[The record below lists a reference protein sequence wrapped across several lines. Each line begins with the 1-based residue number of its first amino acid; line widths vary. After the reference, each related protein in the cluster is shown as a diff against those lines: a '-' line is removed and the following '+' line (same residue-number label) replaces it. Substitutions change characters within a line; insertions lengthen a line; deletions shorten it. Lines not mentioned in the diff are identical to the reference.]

1 MPNEQ
6 SNIILY
12 QTSDGVTMV
21 VAKNAT
27 TTLSVTNN
35 CLTNCCIFCN
45 SWLNIL
51 LCALPAH
58 ISTIIR
64 FANAN
69 FGSLPTELIWSYVC
83 NFGLRFR

>member
-45 SWLNIL
+45 S
-51 LCALPAH
+51 
-58 ISTIIR
+58 
-64 FANAN
+64 
-69 FGSLPTELIWSYVC
+69 
-83 NFGLRFR
+83 